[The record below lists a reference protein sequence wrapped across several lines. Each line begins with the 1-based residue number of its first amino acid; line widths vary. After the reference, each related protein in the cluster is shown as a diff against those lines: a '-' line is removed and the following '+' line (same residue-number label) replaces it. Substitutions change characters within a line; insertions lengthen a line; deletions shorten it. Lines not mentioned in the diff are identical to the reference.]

1 MDKPPYKLTI
11 KLDGAKPE
19 RVAEALTQ
27 LRETAAMYDQ
37 TGDASATLT
46 IEAHQERPLH
56 ALIDAF
62 EEWLYAHAQGLDVD
76 IKLQRPGIRPET
88 MAMRAREK
96 RTTPMDVLLD
106 QTTGER
112 AKEWAENT
120 RRLHVVPRDEQTPG
134 ERALDWLEAREQD

>member
-27 LRETAAMYDQ
+27 LRETASVYDQ
-37 TGDASATLT
+37 TGDAQATLT
-46 IEAHQERPLH
+46 IETHQERPLH
-56 ALIDAF
+56 ALIADF
-62 EEWLYAHAQGLDVD
+62 EEWLYRNAQGLDVD

-96 RTTPMDVLLD
+96 RQTPMDDRGWESGDEPIDSTGAKVLS
-106 QTTGER
+106 
-112 AKEWAENT
+112 
-120 RRLHVVPRDEQTPG
+120 
-134 ERALDWLEAREQD
+134 WLEAREQD

>member
-1 MDKPPYKLTI
+1 MADKPPYKLTI
-11 KLDGAKPE
+11 KLDGAKAE

-27 LRETAAMYDQ
+27 LRECASDYDQ

-56 ALIDAF
+56 TLVADF
-62 EEWLYAHAQGLDVD
+62 EEWLYRNAQGLDVD

-96 RTTPMDVLLD
+96 HSPMDRVAGFDDGDEPVDSTGAKVLS
-106 QTTGER
+106 
-112 AKEWAENT
+112 
-120 RRLHVVPRDEQTPG
+120 
-134 ERALDWLEAREQD
+134 WLEAREQG